1 MNGAQRRGV
10 QGGRSL
16 GSGVP
21 GRGDGSR
28 LTALGPPQVTHRGVD
43 SPPGVCAASA
53 WRGRLPELVHPCGH
67 QWEEVC
73 ALGSRGVPATLH
85 PGWEIWGRSFL
96 LFVHNVGTKIPEV
109 SSAHT
114 WLIPLGS
121 GHLSSK
127 Q

>member
-1 MNGAQRRGV
+1 MNEARRRGV
-10 QGGRSL
+10 WGRGSL

-21 GRGDGSR
+21 GSGDGRSF
-28 LTALGPPQVTHRGVD
+28 TALGPLQVTHRGAD
-43 SPPGVCAASA
+43 SPSGVRAAPA
-53 WRGRLPELVHPCGH
+53 RRGCLPELVHPRGH
-67 QWEEVC
+67 QREEVC

-96 LFVHNVGTKIPEV
+96 LFVHSVGTKRPEV

-121 GHLSSK
+121 GHLLSSK
-127 Q
+127 